1 MHILHLSIQYISVVS
16 ESGDAA
22 SNSSSSASPE
32 PSCTQL
38 LNHKNSYHHV
48 IKNEENSA
56 QVKTIT
62 TQHNSLIKFSDQETN
77 SKVQPV
83 QLTFRNPP
91 ENYFFMTWNWPLIR
105 KISAWLFFSGM
116 VALLALVIAM
126 IAALPKKCNPSTQW
140 YQGGVL
146 YEIFPASF
154 LDTNMDSAGDFN
166 GIARKVDYLANLG
179 VRGVRLNSIFESHEY
194 PEDYKN
200 LTSFTKIAPQLGTL
214 EEFKRTCSLLRDKN
228 ISVLLDLHLKP
239 LVKQL
244 PGENVTADLIGDALQ
259 HWTKQGVDG
268 FYLKDLEFFVSDSNF
283 PNCIRKWKGIVG
295 TDRAIIVSMATV
307 NMIPAHFK
315 NILLNHVDLIDYKID
330 IEGGVTRV
338 SQQIESVLNGTLF
351 RKPGMPWVQWSLSNE
366 DTTRLAS
373 RLSVGNGTLG
383 ATLLQLMLPGT
394 PSIFYGDEIG
404 LPQLLDPNGDSQD
417 LRHLHQLLPMDF
429 EDLRYEMMPHYWLH
443 GEKTKTNFTQL
454 QVVAKMVALRSE
466 SPAVYMNSIYKDGE
480 SEAGAEVKY
489 SKNDLLVLQR
499 WYPRR
504 KSYVVVSNLGKVPI
518 SSDLSTLLYSGQV
531 VVGPQADS
539 ESGSISFTD
548 VSLWPGESV
557 IVALD

>member
-1 MHILHLSIQYISVVS
+1 
-16 ESGDAA
+16 
-22 SNSSSSASPE
+22 
-32 PSCTQL
+32 
-38 LNHKNSYHHV
+38 
-48 IKNEENSA
+48 
-56 QVKTIT
+56 
-62 TQHNSLIKFSDQETN
+62 
-77 SKVQPV
+77 
-83 QLTFRNPP
+83 
-91 ENYFFMTWNWPLIR
+91 
-105 KISAWLFFSGM
+105 M

-126 IAALPKKCNPSTQW
+126 IAALPKKCNPPTQW

-154 LDTNMDSAGDFN
+154 LDTNMDSVGDFN

-179 VRGVRLNSIFESHEY
+179 VRGVRLNSIFDSHEY

-200 LTSFTKIAPQLGTL
+200 FTSFIKIAPQLGTL
-214 EEFKRTCSLLRDKN
+214 EEFRRMCTLLRERN

-244 PGENVTADLIGDALQ
+244 PGTNLTEDLVGDAFQ
-259 HWTKQGVDG
+259 HWIKHGVEG
-268 FYLKDLEFFVSDSNF
+268 FYLKDLELFVADSNF
-283 PNCIRKWKGIVG
+283 PHCIRKWKEILGH
-295 TDRAIIVSMATV
+295 DRALIVNIAAV
-307 NMIPAHFK
+307 NMVPSHFK
-315 NILLNHVDLIDYKID
+315 NILLNHVDLIDYKLD
-330 IEGGVTRV
+330 IEGGVTGV
-338 SQQIESVLNGTLF
+338 SEQVESILNGTLF

-366 DTTRLAS
+366 DTTRLAN

-404 LPQLLDPNGDSQD
+404 LPQLHDPNGDSQD

-429 EDLRYEMMPHYWLH
+429 EDLRHEMIPHYWLH
-443 GEKTKTNFTQL
+443 GENSIKNFAQL
-454 QVVAKMVALRSE
+454 QVITKMISLRTE
-466 SPAVYMNSIYKDGE
+466 SPAIYMNSIYKDGE

-489 SKNDLLVLQR
+489 SKNDLLVFQR

-504 KSYVVVSNLGKVPI
+504 KSYVVVSNLGRVQI

-539 ESGSISFTD
+539 VSGSILFTD

-557 IVALD
+557 IVVLD